1 ATSAGTMDAAAVAP
15 STTAVLADL
24 GNSTTL
30 RFTVEPGSGS
40 TTPTGQVIAE
50 LPLI

>member
-1 ATSAGTMDAAAVAP
+1 MDEKAVAP
-15 STTAVLADL
+15 STTAVIGDLHNAKKLA
-24 GNSTTL
+24 
-30 RFTVEPGSGS
+30 FTAEPGTGS